1 MSRLTSLQ
9 PQGVAPA
16 LLTFNVEELMAV
28 SIRLAEIMDE
38 ESKLLAAMDINGM
51 AKLHPEKLK
60 LTQILESY
68 QAFLRAQPDVM
79 ENVSSDM
86 REKLLKVIIGFGQV
100 MEHNFRQVTTAK
112 VVNHKVVQAI
122 TDSLAEQQHL
132 TVYNKAGQHFRAG
145 AQMSGV
151 SINLNQKA

>member
-1 MSRLTSLQ
+1 MSRLIPSQ
-9 PQGVAPA
+9 PQGFEPA

-28 SIRLAEIMDE
+28 SIRLAEILNE
-38 ESKLLAAMDINGM
+38 ESALLAAMDISGM

-68 QAFLRAQPDVM
+68 QALLRAQPDVM
-79 ENVSSDM
+79 EDVPDAM
-86 REKLLKVIIGFGQV
+86 REKLVQVIVGFGQV

-132 TVYNKAGQHFRAG
+132 TVYNKTGNHFRAG
-145 AQMSGV
+145 VQMSGV
-151 SINLNQKA
+151 SININQKA